1 MWTTSKVPSDAAA
14 PRSRKPCVTSRP
26 SPPRGA
32 TACDAG
38 PCPRPSRPAGS
49 GAVLQKQAGSRPE
62 VQQRPAAAAV
72 EQPLEGVEAL
82 RVDQIEPLAILEV
95 TLDVERFLRRVVLVA
110 VDVLEFRRR
119 RDRNDV

>member
-1 MWTTSKVPSDAAA
+1 GLGAA
-14 PRSRKPCVTSRP
+14 T
-26 SPPRGA
+26 PPRA
-32 TACDAG
+32 AF
-38 PCPRPSRPAGS
+38 
-49 GAVLQKQAGSRPE
+49 GAVLKKQARSRPD
-62 VQQRPAAAAV
+62 VQQPPAAAAV

-119 RDRNDV
+119 RDRNDVLEPAGITFDDRESLCGVEAPAALVLPP